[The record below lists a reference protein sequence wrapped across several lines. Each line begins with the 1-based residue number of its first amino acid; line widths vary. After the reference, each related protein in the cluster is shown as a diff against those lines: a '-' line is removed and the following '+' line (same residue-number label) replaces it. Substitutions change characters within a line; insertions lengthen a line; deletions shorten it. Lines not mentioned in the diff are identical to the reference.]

1 MIPWTK
7 TSEKEET
14 SLLSQVQHILN
25 VEISAIE
32 RVILSLTI
40 SNQNYFEEESNID
53 LELLYV
59 GLTNSSSAKKC
70 S

>member
-7 TSEKEET
+7 TSEKEAT